1 MKRRGSAAKNLLAS
15 IGSMYARGE
24 PRGRLQRSSQSKSVG
39 CGFHGYVLGS
49 SVVRLETN
57 LIKHQQM
64 EDSQRIGQST
74 YPSREIA
81 TDIERAMAIVKK
93 Y

>member
-1 MKRRGSAAKNLLAS
+1 
-15 IGSMYARGE
+15 
-24 PRGRLQRSSQSKSVG
+24 
-39 CGFHGYVLGS
+39 
-49 SVVRLETN
+49 
-57 LIKHQQM
+57 M